1 MKTEIINPRIRA
13 CRTKSIETF
22 SLMVENNIYERNIIN
37 LVKEIHENEKKMEE
51 IQKDKKKRKYISVNP
66 SVNQFQIKLTPLN
79 NQTIQYILSCKLRT
93 PNMLTILN
101 AFLSTMK
108 FLSVSADN
116 EDKEKLLYSLSFC
129 LKMDKKQ
136 NGSVI
141 FRYGNKG
148 TRFYIVLGGEVSV
161 LILRE
166 KIVQLNN
173 LNYLKYLLYLKVIK
187 EEELAKKIICT
198 NPKSKFKISEKH
210 LDTYYDEILA
220 FINKYYTIEFI
231 NESETIE
238 KNYSNKALFKNN
250 HQENREEDF
259 PKGLYTYSN
268 YLEFENIK
276 ENKENKEIKINKTF
290 KKNFTMEEQKINVVQ
305 KRIENEKSF
314 MEENKEKIMKFKKA
328 TKKSAENSKDYSKE
342 KDKPLLIKYKA
353 TSKIPNYLE
362 LDISTFGPSDCAK
375 LVNFVIKKLEQFYS
389 KTNKVS
395 SLDEYIRNCFIDES
409 LTVSDRF
416 DKKEQITIFQYF
428 EITRKKEGDIFGELA
443 LQHNDNKRTATMIA
457 TKDSVFGYLSKNDYN
472 NCLRGVEMK
481 KRKNEV
487 NFIMSFSLFDENN
500 WVNFEK
506 TYFNFFKKEYLSSGQ
521 VIINQNDPIDNIYF
535 IMEGQIEITTNLN
548 FKEINQILKQ
558 KNKRIKNKK
567 NKNKEIEINQ
577 EVIIN
582 ENNIKEHIESIENNN
597 NEVNLDNNDN
607 ENNNNS
613 INKEYHENKDKK
625 VDKKKFAFLTS
636 KQIKE
641 LNDLKSFRL
650 CVIDNKDILG
660 LNDICSKNGISFVKA
675 TCVSSN
681 AVIFSLKKN
690 ILDELKR
697 KNSEIE
703 KNVECV
709 SNKREKIMIERLKI
723 TTNYMFSIVGNNK
736 IKMSEVHKIDDEKD
750 LKNKEPRTH
759 SALNTKFYL
768 KMYLKYNNKITNY
781 KYNKNLSKNLFK
793 KSSDKMSIENVKDFS
808 NKNVHKYNLKK
819 KLQKKPTLNY
829 LNGNYK
835 NFKRD
840 FSLNNLNNK
849 VEKKKSTKNFNLYPD
864 TEKNSNQVSFERK
877 TCFQKFMDSVTERV
891 SQIQNSVADSKFTG
905 LFSPI
910 YTRNIKIGPEKNKN
924 QNNNNYKYKDS
935 NNNKII
941 IDKHINYKIGNSIAI
956 KSNVKRANTISLSNK
971 ANNYILIKKSN
982 TTNAIG
988 KKKSFQLLKINMQ
1001 NDSLAELFKNQKHI
1015 VQHQYTITSKNLKN
1029 ELENK
1034 KINIITNENNDPKKI
1049 ALSEFSKKNK
1059 NIFYHSK
1066 VSKLTRFKHPKL
1078 ADFNPIKYNKIILGT
1093 RYREHEVSK
1102 EQQKFSKMLTNNQ
1115 ETINYFSNPEFQK
1128 NINLFL
1134 NQNNKLGKY
1143 NISSK
1148 IKPTKV
1154 DLLVY
1159 NKTIENNPKYYTRN
1173 FTHEQE
1179 IKKRLC
1185 SRNVKH
1191 RTKTICFTKTFTNT
1205 ANKY

>member
-1 MKTEIINPRIRA
+1 
-13 CRTKSIETF
+13 
-22 SLMVENNIYERNIIN
+22 
-37 LVKEIHENEKKMEE
+37 
-51 IQKDKKKRKYISVNP
+51 
-66 SVNQFQIKLTPLN
+66 
-79 NQTIQYILSCKLRT
+79 
-93 PNMLTILN
+93 
-101 AFLSTMK
+101 
-108 FLSVSADN
+108 
-116 EDKEKLLYSLSFC
+116 
-129 LKMDKKQ
+129 
-136 NGSVI
+136 
-141 FRYGNKG
+141 
-148 TRFYIVLGGEVSV
+148 
-161 LILRE
+161 
-166 KIVQLNN
+166 
-173 LNYLKYLLYLKVIK
+173 
-187 EEELAKKIICT
+187 
-198 NPKSKFKISEKH
+198 
-210 LDTYYDEILA
+210 
-220 FINKYYTIEFI
+220 
-231 NESETIE
+231 
-238 KNYSNKALFKNN
+238 
-250 HQENREEDF
+250 
-259 PKGLYTYSN
+259 
-268 YLEFENIK
+268 
-276 ENKENKEIKINKTF
+276 
-290 KKNFTMEEQKINVVQ
+290 
-305 KRIENEKSF
+305 
-314 MEENKEKIMKFKKA
+314 MEENKEKIMKFKKV

-342 KDKPLLIKYKA
+342 KDKPLLIKYKP

-362 LDISTFGPSDCAK
+362 LDISIFGPSDCAK

-428 EITRKKEGDIFGELA
+428 EMTRKKEGDIFGELA

-472 NCLRGVEMK
+472 NFLRGVEMK

-625 VDKKKFAFLTS
+625 VDKKKFTFLTS

-703 KNVECV
+703 KNVEYI

-750 LKNKEPRTH
+750 IKNKEPRTH
-759 SALNTKFYL
+759 SVLNTKFYL

-819 KLQKKPTLNY
+819 NC
-829 LNGNYK
+829 
-835 NFKRD
+835 KR
-840 FSLNNLNNK
+840 
-849 VEKKKSTKNFNLYPD
+849 
-864 TEKNSNQVSFERK
+864 
-877 TCFQKFMDSVTERV
+877 
-891 SQIQNSVADSKFTG
+891 SQ
-905 LFSPI
+905 
-910 YTRNIKIGPEKNKN
+910 
-924 QNNNNYKYKDS
+924 
-935 NNNKII
+935 
-941 IDKHINYKIGNSIAI
+941 H
-956 KSNVKRANTISLSNK
+956 
-971 ANNYILIKKSN
+971 
-982 TTNAIG
+982 
-988 KKKSFQLLKINMQ
+988 
-1001 NDSLAELFKNQKHI
+1001 
-1015 VQHQYTITSKNLKN
+1015 
-1029 ELENK
+1029 
-1034 KINIITNENNDPKKI
+1034 
-1049 ALSEFSKKNK
+1049 
-1059 NIFYHSK
+1059 
-1066 VSKLTRFKHPKL
+1066 
-1078 ADFNPIKYNKIILGT
+1078 
-1093 RYREHEVSK
+1093 
-1102 EQQKFSKMLTNNQ
+1102 
-1115 ETINYFSNPEFQK
+1115 
-1128 NINLFL
+1128 
-1134 NQNNKLGKY
+1134 
-1143 NISSK
+1143 
-1148 IKPTKV
+1148 
-1154 DLLVY
+1154 
-1159 NKTIENNPKYYTRN
+1159 
-1173 FTHEQE
+1173 
-1179 IKKRLC
+1179 
-1185 SRNVKH
+1185 
-1191 RTKTICFTKTFTNT
+1191 
-1205 ANKY
+1205 